1 MNPFIEDILNRIQ
14 DLLELSPPVSI
25 YPQVTGYP
33 QMPVRLPVPLAISA
47 TAFVSFSFFSWGSA
61 TYARVISLFSYQNS
75 VKIQ

>member
-33 QMPVRLPVPLAISA
+33 QMSVRRPLPLAVSA
-47 TAFVSFSFFSWGSA
+47 TAFVNFSFFNWGSA
-61 TYARVISLFSYQNS
+61 TCVRVISLFSYQNS
-75 VKIQ
+75 VEIQ